1 MRRWIPIFVL
11 VAVFGSMNPAAAQ
24 SELDLA
30 RDRAEAAA
38 VAADDARDAAAA
50 AQARADALAKG
61 VEDANHAAE
70 DVDSAITA
78 VLVRATA
85 AEQEAEGLRDV
96 VGELLVQRYVFGEQ
110 RGTDFGA
117 SASFDTQA
125 TAGALARFATLGVG
139 DEVDRYR
146 IVTDDL
152 DAVNRELVALRA
164 ELETALDL
172 LRVNE
177 TQMLVELTEIGEQ
190 LRIADEREAEFQVEV
205 ARLEEEERQ
214 RIEAERRRREAE
226 RRRLEAE
233 RRAAAEAEAARLAEE
248 RRVAEE
254 QAALTSTTTT
264 TTTTTAPTATTDGA
278 AGDSPDSTVPGAEGG
293 ASDASE
299 TTTTTIEPV
308 ITGSNGFLC
317 PIGGPTT
324 FSDTWGA
331 ARSGGRSHK
340 GVDMFATRGTPVVAS
355 VGGEVRQ
362 RNSRLGGLSYYLD
375 GDDGNRY
382 YGAHLDS
389 FGASGRVEAGTV
401 IGTVGN
407 SGNARFSSPHLHFEV
422 MPGGGRAV
430 NPTPTV
436 RAACG

>member
-11 VAVFGSMNPAAAQ
+11 VAVVGSMSPAAAQ

-38 VAADDARDAAAA
+38 AAADDARDAAAE

-70 DVDSAITA
+70 DVDGDIAA
-78 VLVRATA
+78 VLVRARA

-117 SASFDTQA
+117 GGSFDTQA

-139 DEVDRYR
+139 DELDRYR

-152 DAVNRELVALRA
+152 DAANRELVALRA
-164 ELETALDL
+164 ELETALDV

-248 RRVAEE
+248 RRIVEE
-254 QAALTSTTTT
+254 QAALTSTTT
-264 TTTTTAPTATTDGA
+264 
-278 AGDSPDSTVPGAEGG
+278 S
-293 ASDASE
+293 
-299 TTTTTIEPV
+299 TTTTTIAPTTGETGETGETTDTTTGTTVAPPTTIAPV
-308 ITGSNGFLC
+308 LSGTDGFLC

-331 ARSGGRSHK
+331 PRSGGRSHK

-362 RNSRLGGLSYYLD
+362 RNSRLGGLSYYLPSK
-375 GDDGNRY
+375 NRTRGFRY
-382 YGAHLDS
+382 
-389 FGASGRVEAGTV
+389 FPFWRER
-401 IGTVGN
+401 N
-407 SGNARFSSPHLHFEV
+407 SGNARFSSTHLHFEV